1 MWIFKCVGALKIFGQ
16 CLHGNLHSITLYSIL
31 KYKWFTF
38 DCLDSTQQNNEIE
51 WNCFFVLSFCRCYL
65 NSNLIVLQRFMWS
78 EDRRKAAPSS
88 FHCSANS
95 DLFWSAA
102 NPGWHKDNFE
112 ISLQREK
119 FVGRRQLPT
128 EVFSFL
134 RPFNHSD
141 DQNQESGCPTFFH
154 SNEQIWCGTVG
165 SA

>member
-16 CLHGNLHSITLYSIL
+16 CLHGNLDSIIFYSIL

-51 WNCFFVLSFCRCYL
+51 WNCFFVLSFNRCYL
-65 NSNLIVLQRFMWS
+65 DSNLIILRRFMWS
-78 EDRRKAAPSS
+78 VDQRKAAPSS

-119 FVGRRQLPT
+119 FVGRRQLSS
-128 EVFSFL
+128 EMFSFL
-134 RPFNHSD
+134 CLFNHSD
-141 DQNQESGCPTFFH
+141 DQIQESGSPTFFH
-154 SNEQIWCGTVG
+154 SNEQI
-165 SA
+165 

>member
-31 KYKWFTF
+31 KYKLFTF
-38 DCLDSTQQNNEIE
+38 HCLDSTQQNNEVE

-65 NSNLIVLQRFMWS
+65 DSNLIILRRFMWS
-78 EDRRKAAPSS
+78 VDQRKAAPSS

-119 FVGRRQLPT
+119 FVGRRQLSS

-134 RPFNHSD
+134 RLFNHSNVK
-141 DQNQESGCPTFFH
+141 NQESGSPTFFH